1 MRLRQIRSTAAQQS
15 AISLLTEKDLADMK
29 TPHKV
34 TSKEVG
40 MVRIY
45 MRPREMHR
53 PADHGRIRA
62 AFTARPLYKELVLQ
76 AKQAGLMNAT
86 AHHTHFG
93 FSNHGP
99 VQELTPEIGNPELT
113 LCVELIGPRDKLET
127 FCEEHGALL
136 KGKVI
141 VYKHL
146 EHWHVSAS
154 SVGKASL
161 VETDVKDPAE
171 LMNER

>member
-1 MRLRQIRSTAAQQS
+1 MTTR
-15 AISLLTEKDLADMK
+15 
-29 TPHKV
+29 HVV

-40 MVRIY
+40 MLRIY

-53 PADHGRIRA
+53 RADHGRIRS
-62 AFTARPLYKELVLQ
+62 AFTGKPLYKELVLR
-76 AKQAGLMNAT
+76 AKQAGLTNAT

-99 VQELTPEIGNPELT
+99 VQERTPEIGNPELT
-113 LCVELIGPRDKLET
+113 LCVELIGSRDKLET
-127 FCEEHGALL
+127 FCAEQGALL

-146 EHWHVSAS
+146 EQWQVGASPAAGPDVSKQA
-154 SVGKASL
+154 
-161 VETDVKDPAE
+161 
-171 LMNER
+171 